1 MQKCLAVAVAVCRD
15 TTDTLNS
22 LAQATVVQSTSDF
35 DVYLNDTLK
44 GKVREQMGIAHCMQL
59 ESCSLLYLVNFDY
72 AYTCMRVSRTLTI
85 DIRVEGLETGSI
97 NTASRAD
104 SSMFLVLRPLIIF
117 EMAACSNATAPFV

>member
-59 ESCSLLYLVNFDY
+59 EPSSLLYLVNCDY
-72 AYTCMRVSRTLTI
+72 AYTCMRVSRTLT
-85 DIRVEGLETGSI
+85 RSGSVERFSSWSTRSRTGL
-97 NTASRAD
+97 
-104 SSMFLVLRPLIIF
+104 
-117 EMAACSNATAPFV
+117 FVTN